1 MFTRG
6 RSPKI
11 SVKVYWQVSACP
23 CGTFSAAQRYR
34 LQATNVS
41 AKKTARA
48 VATKIA
54 AKTLPHML
62 VSLDP
67 QVLRD
72 SQVLRDT
79 WVLTSN
85 VKVAGW
91 LSMAKVLRLI
101 EVSL

>member
-11 SVKVYWQVSACP
+11 SVKVYWQVSAC
-23 CGTFSAAQRYR
+23 CGTFSAAKRYR

-85 VKVAGW
+85 VTVAGW